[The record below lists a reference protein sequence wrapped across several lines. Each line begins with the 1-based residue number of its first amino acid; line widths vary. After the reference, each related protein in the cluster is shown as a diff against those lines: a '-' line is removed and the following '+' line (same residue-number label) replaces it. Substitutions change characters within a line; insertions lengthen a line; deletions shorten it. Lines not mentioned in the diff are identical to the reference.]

1 MTSHNR
7 RANVAGL
14 HVALV
19 VAWMSSQ
26 SCGHGSPAAPTPSA
40 APPPSPPA
48 QTVTLSGTVS
58 ETAPTESTHLA
69 GARVTVYDSPDIGRS
84 TITDANGA
92 FQITGLRPGTLALSI
107 QAAGFDEGKQAVAL
121 TENQVVAIQLD
132 PVFQIVTT
140 DRSDAISG
148 DDTCPG
154 YWDYA
159 TVQATPA
166 SGSHPC
172 QVDYVLNV
180 HHRGTFTAELTWTDR
195 DAVPS
200 IELYRSSGGQASG
213 NGILLPGDSTHVSGG
228 LDAHAQY
235 IVRVRKFSNGGGPP
249 AAGISP
255 FTLRLTHPN

>member
-7 RANVAGL
+7 RVNVAGL

-19 VAWMSSQ
+19 VAWMSAQ
-26 SCGHGSPAAPTPSA
+26 SCGHGSPTAPTPSA

-58 ETAPTESTHLA
+58 ETAPTESTHIA
-69 GARVTVYDSPDIGRS
+69 GARVTVFDSPDIGRS
-84 TITDANGA
+84 AITDANGA
-92 FQITGLRPGTLALSI
+92 FQITGLIPGTLALSV
-107 QAAGFDEGKQAVAL
+107 QAGGFVEGKQAVTL
-121 TENQVVAIQLD
+121 TENQVVAVQLD

-140 DRSDAISG
+140 DRSDSISG
-148 DDTCPG
+148 DTCPG

-159 TVQATPA
+159 TVQATPTSA
-166 SGSHPC
+166 SHPC
-172 QVDYVLNV
+172 RVDYVLNV
-180 HHRGTFTAELTWTDR
+180 HHRGTFTAEVTWTDG
-195 DAVPS
+195 DTVPS

-213 NGILLPGDSTHVSGG
+213 AGIRLAGDSTHVSGG
-228 LDAHAQY
+228 LDAHTQY
-235 IVRVRKFSNGGGPP
+235 VVRVSKFSNGGGPP